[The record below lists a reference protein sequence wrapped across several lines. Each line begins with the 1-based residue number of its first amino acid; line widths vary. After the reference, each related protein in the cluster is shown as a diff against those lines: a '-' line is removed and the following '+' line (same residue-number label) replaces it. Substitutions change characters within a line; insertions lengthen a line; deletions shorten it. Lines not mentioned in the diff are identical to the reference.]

1 MPPNP
6 ERNLDEPRPM
16 HPDVNYLVGVIGTL
30 ERRIDKQNDLI
41 EDLPRTLSPVLVEAF
56 VEAIQQV
63 RDEPAS
69 KEALLATLKK
79 FRDDPETH
87 RVVGDAL
94 QAHWVRAFWQ
104 WLGGKV
110 AAILGTAILVAV
122 LVWFARSSGSKTL

>member
-1 MPPNP
+1 
-6 ERNLDEPRPM
+6 M
-16 HPDVNYLVGVIGTL
+16 HPDVNYLVEVIGSL
-30 ERRIDKQNDLI
+30 ERRIDKQLDLI
-41 EDLPRTLSPVLVEAF
+41 EDLPEALTPVLTQAF
-56 VEAIQQV
+56 TEAIQRV

-87 RVVGDAL
+87 RIVGDAL
-94 QAHWVRAFWQ
+94 QNHWVRTFWQ

-122 LVWFARSSGSKTL
+122 LVWFARTNGGKTP